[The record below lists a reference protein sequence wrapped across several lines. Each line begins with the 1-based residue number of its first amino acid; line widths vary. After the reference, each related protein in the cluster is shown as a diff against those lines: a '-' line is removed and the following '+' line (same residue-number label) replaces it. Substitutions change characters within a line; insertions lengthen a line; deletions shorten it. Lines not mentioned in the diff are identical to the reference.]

1 MPAQVQIAVVCVAGS
16 FLCGS
21 VPWAL
26 LIGRWAKG
34 VDVREV
40 GSGNIGATNAFRAL
54 GGWLGSLVLFLDIA
68 KGMVPMLATLWLTW
82 SWTGPW
88 HEFSLVLVAL
98 AAMLGHT
105 YSPWVGFKG
114 GKGFATGAGA
124 VIVLTPWSVL
134 ALLPIFLVIAIW
146 TRWIS
151 LGSIVSATLYP
162 FFTLFF
168 LYAAPLRWQGPV
180 TVLFA
185 FIAGGLV
192 VWRHRTNIRRIIDG
206 TEARVTWGVFKP
218 DLPAAVAPGEHLHM
232 GDRSPGDTTDHTN
245 GEDA

>member
-1 MPAQVQIAVVCVAGS
+1 VLAQLQIAILCVAGS

-26 LIGRWAKG
+26 LVTRWARG
-34 VDVREV
+34 VDLRTI
-40 GSGNIGATNAFRAL
+40 GSGNIGATNAFRVL
-54 GGWLGSLVLFLDIA
+54 GPWLGSLALFLDFA
-68 KGMVPMLATLWLTW
+68 KGTVPMLVTLWLTW
-82 SWTGPW
+82 GWAGSAQDVT
-88 HEFSLVLVAL
+88 LVLVAL

-105 YSPWVGFKG
+105 YSPWLGFKG

-134 ALLPIFLVIAIW
+134 VLLPIFLVVML
-146 TRWIS
+146 TSRWVS

-162 FFTLFF
+162 FITLGFV
-168 LYAAPLRWQGPV
+168 YAAPLPWQGPV

-185 FIAGGLV
+185 FAAGALV

-206 TEARVTWGVFKP
+206 TEPRATFGVFKP
-218 DLPAAVAPGEHLHM
+218 DPPAERLAGEHLHM
-232 GDRSPGDTTDHTN
+232 DHTE